1 MNFAIDFITNV
12 LGNATVMLGIAA
24 CIGLIFLKK
33 SFSDIV
39 MGTTKTMMGYLVL
52 TAGTEIIGPPITLL
66 TTLVQSGLGVDGV
79 LPLYWVVYAE
89 SMAEYGTEAALIF
102 IVGFV
107 INIILARVTK
117 WKNLALTV
125 HLQLF
130 WAGFMASIMAGFG
143 YSPAAII
150 AIGGIISGIYY
161 WIATTISAHYLK
173 PITTEHANYVPSAVS
188 LVIAG
193 EAGRL
198 FKKGGKSTEELEL
211 PESLNWLKDS
221 VIATCMAMLVMNI
234 VFTIVAG
241 PSVVAELSGDTP
253 CVLYI
258 IIQSLTFGGG
268 IAVIL
273 YGVRMMLAELIPAF
287 SGVAEKLLPNAILG
301 LDYPTVFPYAGTAVM
316 LGFVFSL
323 LGSIAATLIMALT
336 GFSPVVVP
344 GVQINFFEG
353 ALVGVY
359 ANAHGGMKNCIF
371 SAFITGFILQ
381 FAVALTFPLT
391 GHLIATG
398 GAYEAMDFNTIGYL
412 IARVLSLF
420 KL

>member
-1 MNFAIDFITNV
+1 
-12 LGNATVMLGIAA
+12 
-24 CIGLIFLKK
+24 
-33 SFSDIV
+33 
-39 MGTTKTMMGYLVL
+39 
-52 TAGTEIIGPPITLL
+52 
-66 TTLVQSGLGVDGV
+66 
-79 LPLYWVVYAE
+79 
-89 SMAEYGTEAALIF
+89 
-102 IVGFV
+102 
-107 INIILARVTK
+107 
-117 WKNLALTV
+117 
-125 HLQLF
+125 
-130 WAGFMASIMAGFG
+130 
-143 YSPAAII
+143 
-150 AIGGIISGIYY
+150 
-161 WIATTISAHYLK
+161 
-173 PITTEHANYVPSAVS
+173 
-188 LVIAG
+188 
-193 EAGRL
+193 
-198 FKKGGKSTEELEL
+198 
-211 PESLNWLKDS
+211 
-221 VIATCMAMLVMNI
+221 
-234 VFTIVAG
+234 
-241 PSVVAELSGDTP
+241 
-253 CVLYI
+253 
-258 IIQSLTFGGG
+258 
-268 IAVIL
+268 
-273 YGVRMMLAELIPAF
+273 MMLAELIPAF

>member
-1 MNFAIDFITNV
+1 MKFAIDFITNV
-12 LGNATVMLGIAA
+12 LGNPTVMLGLIA
-24 CIGLIFLKK
+24 CIGLLFLKK
-33 SFSDIV
+33 GISDTV
-39 MGTTKTMMGYLVL
+39 MGTVKTMMGYLIL
-52 TAGTEIIGPPITLL
+52 SAGTTIIGPPISLL
-66 TTLVQSGLGVDGV
+66 TALVQKGLGVEGV

-89 SMAEYGTEAALIF
+89 SMAKFGTQAALIF
-102 IVGFV
+102 IIGFV
-107 INIILARVTK
+107 INILLAKFTK

-143 YSPAAII
+143 FSDPMII
-150 AIGGIISGIYY
+150 VIGGTISGIYY

-173 PITTEHANYVPSAVS
+173 PLTTEHANFVPSAIS

-193 EAGRL
+193 ECGKL
-198 FKKGGKSTEELEL
+198 FKKGGRSTEELEF
-211 PESLNWLKDS
+211 PSSLNWLKDS
-221 VIATCMAMLVMNI
+221 VIATCMAVLLMNI
-234 VFTIVAG
+234 IFTFVAG
-241 PSVVAELSGDTP
+241 PDVVREMAAGTP
-253 CVLYI
+253 WLLYV
-258 IIQSLTFGGG
+258 IIQSITFGGG

-287 SGVAEKLLPNAILG
+287 SGVAEKLLPNALLG
-301 LDYPTVFPYAGTAVM
+301 LDYPTVFPYGGTAVM
-316 LGFVFSL
+316 LGFMFSL
-323 LGSIAATLIMALT
+323 LGSIIATLVMTFT

-359 ANAHGGMKNCIF
+359 ANARGGLKNCIL
-371 SAFITGFILQ
+371 SSLITGFLLQ

-391 GHLIATG
+391 GHLVATG

-412 IARVLSLF
+412 IAKLMSLF
-420 KL
+420 H